1 MSLRELIDPECGGA
15 NPLMRL
21 GQQIVHGSAHK
32 DEGISGRPMP
42 FAESSSRSHPSQ
54 FPQAGQDQ
62 LVNEFLGQMSA
73 PPPQSFRM
81 DALLQEMREIDAQSH
96 PVELIRAPTISA
108 EVQNHGISWTNEFH
122 HDEVGAVGGNLKSA
136 PPPLA
141 MQQVHPNTAAIAG
154 AAPQNEQVK
163 LHTMCCGCSDLI
175 SSRNITIFIISNNF
189 FLSPSL
195 FRSFNHFI
203 LTNLF
208 ILFPFGAN

>member
-42 FAESSSRSHPSQ
+42 FAESASRSHPSS
-54 FPQAGQDQ
+54 FAQAGQDQ

-81 DALLQEMREIDAQSH
+81 DALLQEMREIDAQAH

-108 EVQNHGISWTNEFH
+108 EVQNHGMSWANEFH
-122 HDEVGAVGGNLKSA
+122 HDEAGAVGHLKSA
-136 PPPLA
+136 PAPPTHA
-141 MQQVHPNTAAIAG
+141 AQPQMHPNADAIG
-154 AAPQNEQVK
+154 AAQQNANEQVNF
-163 LHTMCCGCSDLI
+163 HM
-175 SSRNITIFIISNNF
+175 SRSLTQNH
-189 FLSPSL
+189 LVVPS
-195 FRSFNHFI
+195 F
-203 LTNLF
+203 
-208 ILFPFGAN
+208 

>member
-42 FAESSSRSHPSQ
+42 FAESSSRSHPSS

-96 PVELIRAPTISA
+96 PVELIRAPAISA
-108 EVQNHGISWTNEFH
+108 EVQNHGISWASEFH
-122 HDEVGAVGGNLKSA
+122 HDEAGAVGHLKSA
-136 PPPLA
+136 PPPPPPTHA
-141 MQQVHPNTAAIAG
+141 AQQQMHQNVDTIG
-154 AAPQNEQVK
+154 AAQQNANEQVN
-163 LHTMCCGCSDLI
+163 
-175 SSRNITIFIISNNF
+175 RNMSTIANSKSFCHF
-189 FLSPSL
+189 EHFAPFLSV
-195 FRSFNHFI
+195 SFYSF
-203 LTNLF
+203 
-208 ILFPFGAN
+208 

>member
-42 FAESSSRSHPSQ
+42 FAESSSRSHHTN
-54 FPQAGQDQ
+54 FAQAGQDQ

-96 PVELIRAPTISA
+96 PVELVQAPTISA
-108 EVQNHGISWTNEFH
+108 EVQNGLSWANEF
-122 HDEVGAVGGNLKSA
+122 DDGASSHLKSR
-136 PPPLA
+136 PPPIA
-141 MQQVHPNTAAIAG
+141 MQPQLQQNIAAAK
-154 AAPQNEQVK
+154 QNVDEQV
-163 LHTMCCGCSDLI
+163 
-175 SSRNITIFIISNNF
+175 
-189 FLSPSL
+189 
-195 FRSFNHFI
+195 
-203 LTNLF
+203 NLR
-208 ILFPFGAN
+208 

>member
-42 FAESSSRSHPSQ
+42 FAESSSRSHPSS
-54 FPQAGQDQ
+54 FAQAGQDQ

-96 PVELIRAPTISA
+96 PVELIRAPPISA
-108 EVQNHGISWTNEFH
+108 EVQNHGVSWVKEFH
-122 HDEVGAVGGNLKSA
+122 PDEAGHLKAA
-136 PPPLA
+136 PA
-141 MQQVHPNTAAIAG
+141 QQQMHQQIAG
-154 AAPQNEQVK
+154 TANEQVSFI
-163 LHTMCCGCSDLI
+163 TTSPPPSRFNQFCSI
-175 SSRNITIFIISNNF
+175 RVF
-189 FLSPSL
+189 FALAIG
-195 FRSFNHFI
+195 H
-203 LTNLF
+203 
-208 ILFPFGAN
+208 GV

>member
-1 MSLRELIDPECGGA
+1 MSLRELIDPECSGA

-42 FAESSSRSHPSQ
+42 FAESSSRSHPST
-54 FPQAGQDQ
+54 FAQAGQDQ

-108 EVQNHGISWTNEFH
+108 EVQNHGLSWANEYH
-122 HDEVGAVGGNLKSA
+122 HDDAGAVGQLKSA
-136 PPPLA
+136 PPPPPPTHA
-141 MQQVHPNTAAIAG
+141 AQQQMHPNTDAIG
-154 AAPQNEQVK
+154 AAQQNANEQVNFNIYYDCTV
-163 LHTMCCGCSDLI
+163 HTRNHFFSFRTLI
-175 SSRNITIFIISNNF
+175 FTIF
-189 FLSPSL
+189 LSS
-195 FRSFNHFI
+195 
-203 LTNLF
+203 
-208 ILFPFGAN
+208 

>member
-42 FAESSSRSHPSQ
+42 FAESSSRSHQSG
-54 FPQAGQDQ
+54 FAQAGQDQ

-96 PVELIRAPTISA
+96 PVELIQAPTISA
-108 EVQNHGISWTNEFH
+108 QVQNGLSWVNDFH
-122 HDEVGAVGGNLKSA
+122 HDGAGTASKLKS
-136 PPPLA
+136 PPSLPQTL
-141 MQQVHPNTAAIAG
+141 QQHQNADAIG
-154 AAPQNEQVK
+154 AAKQNVDEQV
-163 LHTMCCGCSDLI
+163 
-175 SSRNITIFIISNNF
+175 NFITILEHSKFHGYKPDSF
-189 FLSPSL
+189 P
-195 FRSFNHFI
+195 FRSSFSFS
-203 LTNLF
+203 F
-208 ILFPFGAN
+208 S